1 MVPAYTLPSNL
12 EDMVVMRV
20 VCRNGFT
27 RDMANMLVNDIKSA
41 VAEFEKL
48 EYPTQARVQMEKSVK
63 VEQKFNHT
71 GKYWLRSIKSA
82 KPLSKRC

>member
-1 MVPAYTLPSNL
+1 
-12 EDMVVMRV
+12 MRV

-71 GKYWLRSIKSA
+71 GK
-82 KPLSKRC
+82 